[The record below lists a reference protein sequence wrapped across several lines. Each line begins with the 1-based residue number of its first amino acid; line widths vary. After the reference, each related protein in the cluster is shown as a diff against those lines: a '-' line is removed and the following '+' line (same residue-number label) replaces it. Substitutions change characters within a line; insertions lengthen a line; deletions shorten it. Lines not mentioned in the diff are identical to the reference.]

1 MILMMLISFLL
12 FCLILLLP
20 RLSAIPLILISLHH
34 LLLHLRLRL
43 RLHLH
48 PLILIRT
55 LLMLVLLFTL
65 TLILV
70 LPLLSLHLNLSS
82 LLRLLHLPRMPETL
96 DLPLCRMS
104 LVLGALVAPC
114 VNVLEVMSCTGL
126 SPIISLS

>member
-12 FCLILLLP
+12 FCLLLLLP

-34 LLLHLRLRL
+34 LLLRLRL

-48 PLILIRT
+48 PLIPIRT
-55 LLMLVLLFTL
+55 LLMLILLFAL
-65 TLILV
+65 ALILV
-70 LPLLSLHLNLSS
+70 LPPLSLHLNLSP

-114 VNVLEVMSCTGL
+114 VNGGK
-126 SPIISLS
+126 

>member
-34 LLLHLRLRL
+34 LLLHLRLCL

-55 LLMLVLLFTL
+55 LLMLVLFALA
-65 TLILV
+65 LILV
-70 LPLLSLHLNLSS
+70 LALLSLHLNLSP
-82 LLRLLHLPRMPETL
+82 LLHLLHLPRMPETL

-104 LVLGALVAPC
+104 PVLGALVAPC
-114 VNVLEVMSCTGL
+114 VNGGK
-126 SPIISLS
+126 